1 MIPTILDINEENF
14 LLTLKSSGK
23 SKSVEDYNV
32 YDEYLNRFGEK
43 PSCFKI
49 YSEDIDFYEVDKIRK
64 FIRKEFQKSEI
75 LFSDNYYSLKYKKNI
90 SKKEIWLIDD
100 GYILSL
106 SIDIAS
112 SFILNPE
119 TEVGLDKMA
128 EITDFNSIVIP
139 NQSSK
144 YYNKEI
150 IDKLIYIFNDSSIKE
165 EEKSSI
171 GMVAVDNGEL
181 YVKEFN
187 LNQKFKLKN
196 MDLHYGDGFT
206 EFDKKLINKL
216 KKDKKGLILLHGN
229 PGTGKTFYIRHLLSK
244 ITQNDKS
251 ILYFPPS
258 MVSTIT
264 DPSFVNFINDW
275 VNENEK
281 SCIILIEDAEPL
293 LISRDDDFSGNNGIT
308 NLLNLTDGLL
318 NDIFGI
324 QIIATFNTHLDNLDK
339 ALLRSE
345 RLIARKEFRP
355 LNKEKAL
362 ILANKLKIDKNKIK
376 DDMTLAD
383 IYAIKKKNEILLHDI
398 DEPKKSVGFKLK

>member
-32 YDEYLNRFGEK
+32 YDEYLNRFNEK

-119 TEVGLDKMA
+119 TEVGLDKMT

>member
-1 MIPTILDINEENF
+1 MIPSILDISEENF
-14 LLTLKSSGK
+14 LLSLKSSGK
-23 SKSVEDYNV
+23 SKSVEDYNL
-32 YDEYLNRFGEK
+32 YDEYLNRFKEK
-43 PSCFKI
+43 PSCLKI
-49 YSEDIDFYEVDKIRK
+49 YSEDVDFYNVDEIRK
-64 FIRKEFQKSEI
+64 FIKKEFPKSEI

-90 SKKEIWLIDD
+90 SKKEVWLLED

-106 SIDIAS
+106 MIDSAS
-112 SFILNPE
+112 TFVSDPENDIGLNE
-119 TEVGLDKMA
+119 MT
-128 EITDFNSIVIP
+128 EITDFNSLVIP
-139 NQSSK
+139 NEKSK
-144 YYNKEI
+144 YYNKDIFDKI
-150 IDKLIYIFNDSSIKE
+150 ISIFNNSILKE

-187 LNQKFKLKN
+187 LNQKFKLRN

-206 EFDKKLINKL
+206 QFDKKLINKL
-216 KKDKKGLILLHGN
+216 KKDKKGLILLHGS

-264 DPSFVNFINDW
+264 EPSFVNFINDW

-281 SCIILIEDAEPL
+281 SCIILIEDAESL
-293 LISRDDDFSGNNGIT
+293 LISRDDDFNSNNGIT

-339 ALLRSE
+339 SLLRSE

-355 LNKEKAL
+355 LNKEKSL

-376 DDMTLAD
+376 DNMTLAD